1 MKNLRCHSI
10 LEMELGQA
18 TNFIIGENGSGKS
31 TVALA
36 VQLALNMPIP
46 DDKQGVVRSD
56 AASSEA
62 LAIIELCNVGPEGS
76 TFMPHLYGDVI
87 TIQRKVK
94 RSEGAGAATKLTA
107 TLMLQGS
114 KFLNGKH
121 HTLTGVE
128 AKADLEKLCAVFSI
142 TPENVRRRV
151 MRFIVADSL
160 PLSTLTPGP
169 PTRTQPLAP
178 AARHDHGS
186 RDFEAFPH
194 GRPQDAVRVLHEGDE
209 PQAPL

>member
-87 TIQRKVK
+87 TIQRKIK
-94 RSEGAGAATKLTA
+94 RSEGAGATTKLTA

-114 KFLNGKH
+114 KVLNGKH
-121 HTLTGVE
+121 HTLTGPE

-142 TPENVRRRV
+142 TPENVRRCPCLRA
-151 MRFIVADSL
+151 RERAL
-160 PLSTLTPGP
+160 PSACARGSSPAP
-169 PTRTQPLAP
+169 PAP
-178 AARHDHGS
+178 RSPRHRS
-186 RDFEAFPH
+186 PS
-194 GRPQDAVRVLHEGDE
+194 
-209 PQAPL
+209 